1 MLGEIID
8 RHSDIVHAISV
19 KFFMSFRRIKYY
31 SKWDSVGPY
40 PTHRFFKSIL
50 CIISMSLSIIIEYS
64 IRCPQ
69 KLSSL
74 FYRSFALLCSRY
86 GRVYLFSLCCDFT
99 ARGFSFYRYPIVQ
112 CLFRDGFGKRLY
124 RLLAHIVVRRSTQ
137 SSHF

>member
-1 MLGEIID
+1 MWAHTLHID
-8 RHSDIVHAISV
+8 FS
-19 KFFMSFRRIKYY
+19 
-31 SKWDSVGPY
+31 
-40 PTHRFFKSIL
+40 KSIL

-137 SSHF
+137 SSQVLTFLSKDVSSFLTKRNEFCVPPER